1 MQDCQY
7 ASCYYYD
14 FCIYL
19 NIRFISVEMTGLCLC
34 LKTEFCVAL
43 ALFDYFICIY
53 FIIYLFIFIHKSILI
68 CKACNRVQTYTQTTC
83 IGK

>member
-19 NIRFISVEMTGLCLC
+19 NIRFISVEMTRIMFMC

-43 ALFDYFICIY
+43 ALFDYFIF
-53 FIIYLFIFIHKSILI
+53 FICYYLFSYFYSQ
-68 CKACNRVQTYTQTTC
+68 VF
-83 IGK
+83 

>member
-19 NIRFISVEMTGLCLC
+19 NIRFISVEMTRIMFVC
-34 LKTEFCVAL
+34 LKTEFCAYVAL

-53 FIIYLFIFIHKSILI
+53 LFIIYLSIFIHKYF
-68 CKACNRVQTYTQTTC
+68 NM
-83 IGK
+83 

>member
-19 NIRFISVEMTGLCLC
+19 NIHFISVEMTRIMFMC

-43 ALFDYFICIY
+43 ALFDYFI
-53 FIIYLFIFIHKSILI
+53 FIYLLLFI
-68 CKACNRVQTYTQTTC
+68 
-83 IGK
+83 